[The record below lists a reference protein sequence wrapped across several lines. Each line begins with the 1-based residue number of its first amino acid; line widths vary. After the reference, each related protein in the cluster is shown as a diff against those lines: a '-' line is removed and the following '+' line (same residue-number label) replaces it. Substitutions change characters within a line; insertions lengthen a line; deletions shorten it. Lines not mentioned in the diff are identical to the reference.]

1 MIKKFVMAFA
11 AVLCTAAVIPLC
23 ASADRIFN
31 EDFAYDTGYDLGS
44 LECLQTTLNG
54 GTMDMAIVEDAEASD
69 GKAVR
74 LNFDNAKNC
83 LLAID
88 FPDAWKVADGNMTME
103 VRMKIDPETV
113 AWFQTLGQLY
123 GEGPNGEEMKSWGL
137 YAWTNDQNFMFL
149 EKGGAAPLKAVPK
162 ADYQGKYFTIRYT
175 TNIDT
180 SVFTAG
186 VLKGDGTPAHLAH
199 SLAIGRAPSIIKQ
212 LRFYGGGKAGIY
224 IDYVKFTQEKFPQI
238 ISSSVNDGDINL
250 PEQPEI
256 NLYFDTPLKAES
268 VNKENIKIKDNK
280 SGTVIPEDMYDVSY
294 TQTDD
299 GRYEVKVN
307 VISDLVNGETY
318 TLAVSGAAADSETE
332 RIMKETK
339 EISFT
344 VIKYFNID
352 NIEITD
358 NDGILTVNVD
368 YSATVS
374 DAAEKPYY
382 IIASLLCEENGKFRI
397 YKSAFD
403 AGIFSAGNNSKAMTA
418 QFEKPA
424 AEKCFVN
431 IMLWDSMNNSK
442 SYIKSVQKEFGL
454 R

>member
-1 MIKKFVMAFA
+1 MVRKFIATLA
-11 AVLCTAAVIPLC
+11 AVLCTAAVMPLC
-23 ASADRIFN
+23 ASADKIFDEN
-31 EDFAYDTGYDLGS
+31 FAYENGYDLLS
-44 LECLQTTLNG
+44 LDYIAANLNN
-54 GTMDMAIVEDAEASD
+54 GTVSASAVDDAGAVD
-69 GKAVR
+69 GKAMKISVDSTESC
-74 LNFDNAKNC
+74 N
-83 LLAID
+83 LAVV
-88 FPDAWKVADGNMTME
+88 FPEKWNTNDGSMTME
-103 VRMKIDPETV
+103 IRMKLDSGIN
-113 AWFQTLGQLY
+113 AAFQTLGQLY
-123 GEGPNGEEMKSWGL
+123 GAAADGTEMKSWGL
-137 YAWTNDQNFMFL
+137 YAWTNDPRFVFL
-149 EKGGAAPLKAVPK
+149 EKGGGNVFGGVKRDDILDKYVTIVYAVDTEKKTFSFVLLKEDGTTAFEKNSVSIDRAPYIIKELRFCANGK
-162 ADYQGKYFTIRYT
+162 AD
-175 TNIDT
+175 
-180 SVFTAG
+180 
-186 VLKGDGTPAHLAH
+186 
-199 SLAIGRAPSIIKQ
+199 
-212 LRFYGGGKAGIY
+212 IY
-224 IDYVKFTQEKFPQI
+224 IDYIKFTQEKYPKI

-250 PEQPEI
+250 PERPEI
-256 NLYFDTPLKAES
+256 KLYFDMPIKAES
-268 VNKENIKIKDNK
+268 INKTNFRIIDK
-280 SGTVIPEDMYDVSY
+280 SGTAISEDMYDLSY
-294 TQTDD
+294 ARTES
-299 GRYEVKVN
+299 GEYEVKVN
-307 VISDLVNGETY
+307 VAADLVNGETY
-318 TLAVSGAAADSETE
+318 TLAVSGVAADSETE

-374 DAAEKPYY
+374 DVAEKPYY